1 MTDDRLAQIE
11 ARLSAA
17 TPGPWEVRHDDLT
30 DEVHVVHDQEV
41 VSYVCTVALAD
52 ADRVE
57 EDADLIANAPDD
69 LRYLL
74 DALAAERA
82 AARGYLERA
91 ERAEAERDR
100 SASVRDA
107 EAQRHT
113 QAEARMRHLHA
124 GLVALS
130 FEMCP
135 ADGRR
140 LRAAIGDTP

>member
-17 TPGPWEVRHDDLT
+17 TPGPWRIGYWSPDEPEVNAILAEEQT
-30 DEVHVVHDQEV
+30 FVVCADEDPIKP
-41 VSYVCTVALAD
+41 AD
-52 ADRVE
+52 A
-57 EDADLIANAPDD
+57 ALIAHAPDD

-107 EAQRHT
+107 EAQRRT

-135 ADGRR
+135 PDGRR
-140 LRAAIGDTP
+140 LRDAIGGTS